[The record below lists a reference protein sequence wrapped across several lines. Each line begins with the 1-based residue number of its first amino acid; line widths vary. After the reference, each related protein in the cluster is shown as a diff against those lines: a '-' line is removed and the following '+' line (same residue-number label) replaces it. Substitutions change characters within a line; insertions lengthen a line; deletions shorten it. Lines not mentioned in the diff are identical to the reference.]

1 VKATPDRTIDLLK
14 RTGALLEGHFR
25 LSSGRHSDRYCQCAK
40 LLEHPAYAEE
50 VGESLAGLFRNQG
63 IDVVVAPALGGIII
77 GHEVARALGARSI
90 FAERQDGT
98 MTLRRGFALESGS
111 RVLVVEDVVTTGG
124 SVREVADL
132 ARRDGAVVVG
142 FGFIL
147 DRSGVT
153 LDLGAPARALARMP
167 LESYEPE
174 ECPLC
179 ERGLAITKP
188 GSRPD
193 ARP

>member
-50 VGESLAGLFRNQG
+50 VGESLAGLFRKQG

>member
-1 VKATPDRTIDLLK
+1 MKSTTDRTIDLLVE
-14 RTGALLEGHFR
+14 TEALLEGHFR

-50 VGESLAGLFRNQG
+50 AGKSLADLFRDQG
-63 IDVVVAPALGGIII
+63 VDVVVAPALGGIII
-77 GHEVARALGARSI
+77 GHEVARALGVRSI
-90 FAERQDGT
+90 FAERQEGA
-98 MTLRRGFALESGS
+98 MVLRRGFSLEPGA

-124 SVREVADL
+124 SVREAADL
-132 ARRDGAVVVG
+132 VRREGADVVG

-147 DRSGVT
+147 DRSGGA
-153 LDLGAPARALARMP
+153 LDLGAPARALAEMP

-174 ECPLC
+174 HCPLC
-179 ERGLAITKP
+179 ERGIEVTKP

-193 ARP
+193 ARS

>member
-1 VKATPDRTIDLLK
+1 MKATPDRTIDLLK

-50 VGESLAGLFRNQG
+50 VGESLAGLFRKQG

>member
-1 VKATPDRTIDLLK
+1 MKATPDRTIDLLK